1 MKSLTLALGDEVS
14 VCSLASSW
22 SIVRLAQGAGVV
34 RGVGAACVSTVTDLR
49 THFMC
54 VVCVCECVCGSRDMR
69 ECEWCVCDS
78 NSVMVRKN
86 SR

>member
-54 VVCVCECVCGSRDMR
+54 VVCVCVGVGIR
-69 ECEWCVCDS
+69 ESV
-78 NSVMVRKN
+78 NSVCVIVI
-86 SR
+86 